1 MFHHRNLLP
10 LALVLAGSGCQA
22 LNTPLYF
29 NGEVFE
35 AKGGEELPPSNTLAL
50 RFRNPTQKERD
61 ALAAQTAALN
71 YGNDVPW
78 VARDK
83 VHLQLSYKITNITG
97 TLDPDTGMITPLQ
110 RGTFNLLVDG
120 ASEFALY
127 DSKTVA
133 MAIAEEPGELGTFFP
148 LMTSKPHMLGAGQS
162 YSGLLREDDFAEA
175 ELDLDALG
183 RWLDTT
189 TFAGVLINRSDVNPV
204 GMALVPGNIVVPA
217 MVQVT
222 VNLQTDVAMQCE
234 YVVRVRD
241 DEDQL
246 LHETGDTQFT
256 PAPVTFAPPAMM

>member
-10 LALVLAGSGCQA
+10 LALVLAGAGCQA
-22 LNTPLYF
+22 MNTPLYF
-29 NGEVFE
+29 NGELLVAE
-35 AKGGEELPPSNTLAL
+35 GGEELPPSNALPL

-61 ALAAQTAALN
+61 ALAAQTAALD

-83 VHLQLSYKITNITG
+83 VHIQLSYKVTNTS
-97 TLDPDTGMITPLQ
+97 GMD
-110 RGTFNLLVDG
+110 GTFNLLVDG

-183 RWLDTT
+183 RWFDTT

-204 GMALVPGNIVVPA
+204 GMALVPRNVVVPA

-241 DEDQL
+241 DDDRL